1 MHNEKRLQSN
11 KFKGHRR
18 NEGMKKNRKYL
29 QRALSVEMALKKKCR
44 EWILRKTPHPT
55 DFV

>member
-29 QRALSVEMALKKKCR
+29 QRALSVEMALKKNA
-44 EWILRKTPHPT
+44 ENG
-55 DFV
+55 F